1 MIKRLDVIVLGLLT
15 TRPRTGYDVRKW
27 LDTYGR
33 GVGYSAPS
41 SQIYRQLAR
50 LEDRGWAESVID
62 PRSSGPDAKLY
73 TLTDAGRRA
82 FDEWATAP
90 YEPAPRPMDPDFQ
103 VRMTFTRHLGPE
115 ALLDLVRT
123 ELRFRREQHQHAM
136 PYDPSLLPEDASPQE
151 LAWSQE
157 VCLLGSQ
164 RGRLLVSTFITWLET
179 TEARLA
185 LLVENQRHG
194 LGSVSTATPAQ
205 AHPSTRTDHH
215 ISDQSQERGT

>member
-15 TRPRTGYDVRKW
+15 ARPRTGYDVRKW

-33 GVGYSAPS
+33 IVGYSAPS

-73 TLTDAGRRA
+73 TLTDAGGQA
-82 FDEWATAP
+82 FDEWASAP
-90 YEPAPRPMDPDFQ
+90 YEPVPRPMDPDFQ
-103 VRMTFTRHLGPE
+103 VRMTFTQHLGPE
-115 ALLDLVRT
+115 ALLELVRT
-123 ELRFRREQHQHAM
+123 ELHFRREQHQH
-136 PYDPSLLPEDASPQE
+136 PTPHDPTLLPEDASPQDR
-151 LAWSQE
+151 AWSQE
-157 VCLLGSQ
+157 VYLLGSQ
-164 RGRLLVSTFITWLET
+164 RGRFLVSTFITWLET

-185 LLVENQRHG
+185 VLVENQRHR
-194 LGSVSTATPAQ
+194 LGSSSTATTAQ

-215 ISDQSQERGT
+215 VIDDPQE